1 MISERKNHRKKIVA
15 VLDDLFFSSKI
26 REAAKTLDIDL
37 EFVKNPDGFKEKISS
52 EKPSL
57 IIFDLNSR
65 AGSPLEIIKSIKS
78 SSELK
83 QIPVIGFLSHVQ
95 IELKKEADRAGCDLV
110 IPRSRFSIDLREILR
125 KYSVL
130 PAEG

>member
-1 MISERKNHRKKIVA
+1 MISERKNHRKKILA

-78 SSELK
+78 GSELK

>member
-1 MISERKNHRKKIVA
+1 MISERKNHRKKILA

>member
-1 MISERKNHRKKIVA
+1 MISEKKNHRKKILA

-26 REAAKTLDIDL
+26 REAANTLDIDL
-37 EFVKNPDGFKEKISS
+37 EFVKKPDGFSEKISS

-65 AGSPLEIIKSIKS
+65 AGSPLEIIRSIKS

-83 QIPVIGFLSHVQ
+83 KIPVIGFLSHVQ

-110 IPRSRFSIDLREILR
+110 IPRSRFSKDLREILR
-125 KYSVL
+125 KYSVP

>member
-1 MISERKNHRKKIVA
+1 MENDGKKKRILA

-26 REAAKTLDIDL
+26 REAAKTLEIEL
-37 EFVKNPDGFKEKISS
+37 EFVKKPYGLNEKISS

-65 AGSPLEIIKSIKS
+65 FGSPIEIIKKIKS
-78 SSELK
+78 ASELK

-110 IPRSRFSIDLREILR
+110 IPRSRFSNDMREILR
-125 KYSVL
+125 KYSMP
-130 PAEG
+130 PAED

>member
-1 MISERKNHRKKIVA
+1 MISERKNHRKKILA

-37 EFVKNPDGFKEKISS
+37 EFVKTPDGFKEKILS

>member
-1 MISERKNHRKKIVA
+1 MISEEKNHRKKILA

-83 QIPVIGFLSHVQ
+83 EIPVIGFLSHVQ

>member
-1 MISERKNHRKKIVA
+1 MISEEKNHRKKILA

-26 REAAKTLDIDL
+26 REAAKTLDVDL
-37 EFVKNPDGFKEKISS
+37 EFVKNPDGFKEKILS

-65 AGSPLEIIKSIKS
+65 AGSPLEIIKGIKS

-83 QIPVIGFLSHVQ
+83 QIPLIGFLSHVQ
-95 IELKKEADRAGCDLV
+95 IELRNEADRAGCDLV
-110 IPRSRFSIDLREILR
+110 IPRSKFSKDLREILR
-125 KYSVL
+125 RYSAP
-130 PAEG
+130 PAED

>member
-1 MISERKNHRKKIVA
+1 METENRKKKVIA

-26 REAAKTLDIDL
+26 REAAKTLEIDL
-37 EFVKNPDGFKEKISS
+37 EFVKKPDGLRDNISA

-65 AGSPLEIIKSIKS
+65 AGRPLEIIKKIKS
-78 SSELK
+78 TSELK

-110 IPRSRFSIDLREILR
+110 IPRSRFSNDMREILR
-125 KYSVL
+125 KYSMP
-130 PAEG
+130 PAED

>member
-1 MISERKNHRKKIVA
+1 MANEKINHRKKIIA

-37 EFVKNPDGFKEKISS
+37 EFVRNADGFKEKISS

-65 AGSPLEIIKSIKS
+65 AGSPLEIIKTIKS
-78 SSELK
+78 TSELK
-83 QIPVIGFLSHVQ
+83 EIPVIGFLSHVQ
-95 IELKKEADRAGCDLV
+95 TELKEEADRAGCDL
-110 IPRSRFSIDLREILR
+110 ILPRSRFSKDLREILR
-125 KYSVL
+125 KYSIS
-130 PAEG
+130 PTES

>member
-1 MISERKNHRKKIVA
+1 METENRKKKVIA

-37 EFVKNPDGFKEKISS
+37 EFVKKPDGFRDKIST

-65 AGSPLEIIKSIKS
+65 AGSPVEIIKKIKS
-78 SSELK
+78 TNELK
-83 QIPVIGFLSHVQ
+83 HIPVIGFLSHVQ

-110 IPRSRFSIDLREILR
+110 IPRSRFSNDLREILR
-125 KYSVL
+125 KYST
-130 PAEG
+130 PTDG

>member
-1 MISERKNHRKKIVA
+1 MKKNNHRKKIIA

-37 EFVKNPDGFKEKISS
+37 EFIKKPDGFKEQISS

-65 AGSPLEIIKSIKS
+65 AGTPLEIIKTIKS
-78 SSELK
+78 TSELK
-83 QIPVIGFLSHVQ
+83 HIPVIGFLSHVQ
-95 IELKKEADRAGCDLV
+95 IELKEEADRAGCDLV
-110 IPRSRFSIDLREILR
+110 IPRSRFSKDLRQILR
-125 KYSVL
+125 KYSI
-130 PAEG
+130 PPTES

>member
-1 MISERKNHRKKIVA
+1 MISERKNHRKKILA

-83 QIPVIGFLSHVQ
+83 EIPVIGFLSHVQ

>member
-1 MISERKNHRKKIVA
+1 MISEKKNHRKKIIA
-15 VLDDLFFSSKI
+15 VVDDLFFSSKF
-26 REAAKTLDIDL
+26 REAAKTLDIDV
-37 EFVKNPDGFKEKISS
+37 EFVKNTDGLKEKISS

-65 AGSPLEIIKSIKS
+65 GGSPLEIIKSIKS
-78 SSELK
+78 TSELK

-95 IELKKEADRAGCDLV
+95 IELRKEADRAGCDLV
-110 IPRSRFSIDLREILR
+110 IPRSRFSKDLQEILR
-125 KYSVL
+125 KYSVP